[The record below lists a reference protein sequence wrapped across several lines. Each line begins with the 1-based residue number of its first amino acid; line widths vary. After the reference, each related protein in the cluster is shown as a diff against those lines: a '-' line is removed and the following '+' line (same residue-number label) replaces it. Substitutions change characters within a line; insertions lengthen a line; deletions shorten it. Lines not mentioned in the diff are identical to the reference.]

1 MEDNYSLK
9 PDGVYDV
16 ATHNQGV
23 TGHKTRNQIT
33 ETNYSVKPE
42 GVYDLATTTQGLVA
56 IRNFNVLVCV
66 DPGF

>member
-1 MEDNYSLK
+1 
-9 PDGVYDV
+9 VYDV

-42 GVYDLATTTQGLVA
+42 GVYDLATKNQRLVA
-56 IRNFNVLVCV
+56 YRNLGDDV
-66 DPGF
+66 DNNYGYSVKAEGE